1 MLSVVQG
8 LRGKP
13 GPLVRWVSKA
23 QRDRLVRWVSKAQRD
38 RLALQDQPGLPE
50 PLALQRLWDQYRHWR
65 QRLPR
70 WNSDWNSS

>member
-13 GPLVRWVSKA
+13 GLLVRWVSKA
-23 QRDRLVRWVSKAQRD
+23 QRDRLV
-38 RLALQDQPGLPE
+38 LQDQTDQPGPPGPPE
-50 PLALQRLWDQYRHWR
+50 RLALQRLWDQYRHWR

-70 WNSDWNSS
+70 WNSNWNSS

>member
-1 MLSVVQG
+1 MQG

-23 QRDRLVRWVSKAQRD
+23 QRDRLV
-38 RLALQDQPGLPE
+38 LQDQTDQPGLPE
-50 PLALQRLWDQYRHWR
+50 PLALQRLRDQYRHWR

-70 WNSDWNSS
+70 WNSNWNS